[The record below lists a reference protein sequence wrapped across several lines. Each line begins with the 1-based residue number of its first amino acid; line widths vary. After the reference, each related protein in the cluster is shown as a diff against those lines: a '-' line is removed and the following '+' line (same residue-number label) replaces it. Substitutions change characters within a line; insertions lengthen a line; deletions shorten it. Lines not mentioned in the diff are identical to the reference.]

1 MRNIR
6 KAALMLYELK
16 DTSKVK
22 KLFDGWN
29 ETLIFSCLQNVMGK
43 IYVTNPEQPKSALAF
58 VGCFGF
64 YAGVP
69 DRELVLNKPEGFVI
83 MTPQNNEWAALIEE
97 CHPSAK
103 KATRYAIKKG
113 TAFDITMLK
122 NEILKLPAGYELRKI
137 DADIYEQCLE
147 SPATEDFVSAFGSR
161 EKYLRLGR
169 GMVILKDGKIV
180 SGASSY
186 TRYNKGIE
194 IEVDKPKEES
204 ILRP

>member
-1 MRNIR
+1 
-6 KAALMLYELK
+6 MLYELK

-83 MTPQNNEWAALIEE
+83 MTPQNNEWAALIEDE
-97 CHPSAK
+97 RVIIRTKLEKPSK
-103 KATRYAIKKG
+103 IKG
-113 TAFDITMLK
+113 LALI
-122 NEILKLPAGYELRKI
+122 
-137 DADIYEQCLE
+137 
-147 SPATEDFVSAFGSR
+147 
-161 EKYLRLGR
+161 
-169 GMVILKDGKIV
+169 
-180 SGASSY
+180 
-186 TRYNKGIE
+186 
-194 IEVDKPKEES
+194 
-204 ILRP
+204 